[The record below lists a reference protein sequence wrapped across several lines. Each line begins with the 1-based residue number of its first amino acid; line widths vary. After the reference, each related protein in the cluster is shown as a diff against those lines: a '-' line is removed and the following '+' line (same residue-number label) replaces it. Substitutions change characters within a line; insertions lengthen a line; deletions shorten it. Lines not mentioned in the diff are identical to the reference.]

1 MFIDLAKPLNI
12 MNMTDII
19 KRTQKGM
26 PIIPALG
33 KMRQKDLALMAS
45 LAYLEDPVSKIK
57 NKYIVCLLIIS
68 GTW

>member
-33 KMRQKDLALMAS
+33 KMRQDDQEFKARLGYTVS
-45 LAYLEDPVSKIK
+45 LRPA
-57 NKYIVCLLIIS
+57 
-68 GTW
+68 WAA

>member
-26 PIIPALG
+26 PRIPTLG
-33 KMRQKDLALMAS
+33 KVRQDDQEFEARLGYTVS
-45 LAYLEDPVSKIK
+45 LRPA
-57 NKYIVCLLIIS
+57 
-68 GTW
+68 WAA